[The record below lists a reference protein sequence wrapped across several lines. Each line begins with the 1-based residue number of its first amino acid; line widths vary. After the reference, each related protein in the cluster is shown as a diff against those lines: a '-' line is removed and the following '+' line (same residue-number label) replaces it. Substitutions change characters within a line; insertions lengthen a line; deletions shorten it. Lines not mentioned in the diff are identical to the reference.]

1 MLYVFFSCIEK
12 FLVFYVIIKI
22 LDRCYVRDFI
32 LFFCVFYVYFE
43 QCIMRVVF
51 DFVKMGYIVLK
62 ILVEL
67 GYLFKVVDYDN

>member
-1 MLYVFFSCIEK
+1 MMDVFFSCLEK
-12 FLVFYVIIKI
+12 FLGFYVIIKI
-22 LDRCYVRDFI
+22 LDRCYVKDFI
-32 LFFCVFYVYFE
+32 LFFCVLYVYFE

-51 DFVKMGYIVLK
+51 EFIKMGYIVLK